1 MTEPARRPQLDNL
14 EKAEDGLRSNLHM
27 HCVGETA
34 SPLDSHVFHGLNS
47 AMTATLS
54 PDGNIL
60 LPPELRDSAHL
71 LPGDTL
77 DVQIYKGTIV
87 LRKHQPLTADQCAA
101 LLEQS
106 RSQPGSG
113 LGLSLAKAVM
123 KFHGGRLE
131 LAAADP
137 GLTVAMVFP
146 ESKVEP

>member
-1 MTEPARRPQLDNL
+1 
-14 EKAEDGLRSNLHM
+14 
-27 HCVGETA
+27 
-34 SPLDSHVFHGLNS
+34 
-47 AMTATLS
+47 MTATLS

-106 RSQPGSG
+106 RSQSQPTPEDDASVDQ
-113 LGLSLAKAVM
+113 AIREA
-123 KFHGGRLE
+123 R
-131 LAAADP
+131 AARR
-137 GLTVAMVFP
+137 
-146 ESKVEP
+146 

>member
-1 MTEPARRPQLDNL
+1 MGKRRKVFVIGPVLRAVGDHLRRHLTRTAQARLL
-14 EKAEDGLRSNLHM
+14 Y
-27 HCVGETA
+27 
-34 SPLDSHVFHGLNS
+34 

-60 LPPELRDSAHL
+60 LPAELRTSAHL

-106 RSQPGSG
+106 RSQPQPTPEDDASVDQ
-113 LGLSLAKAVM
+113 AIREA
-123 KFHGGRLE
+123 R
-131 LAAADP
+131 AARR
-137 GLTVAMVFP
+137 
-146 ESKVEP
+146 